1 MKFIVSQDKKIEL
14 KGTVVKAGEIKNKY
28 QTKEP
33 ECQIITILPDGFLE
47 SFAVSGLV
55 KIKLPLELDVSNL
68 KSGDKVEFD
77 VASITPYSFA
87 NSTFVNYS
95 IKAETIKLLK

>member
-33 ECQIITILPDGFLE
+33 ECQIITICQMAFW
-47 SFAVSGLV
+47 
-55 KIKLPLELDVSNL
+55 
-68 KSGDKVEFD
+68 KVLQSVD
-77 VASITPYSFA
+77 
-87 NSTFVNYS
+87 
-95 IKAETIKLLK
+95 